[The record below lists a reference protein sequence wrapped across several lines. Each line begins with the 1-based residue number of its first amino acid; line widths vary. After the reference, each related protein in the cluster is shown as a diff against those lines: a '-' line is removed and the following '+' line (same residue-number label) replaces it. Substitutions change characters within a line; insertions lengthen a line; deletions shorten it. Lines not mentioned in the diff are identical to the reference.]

1 MKVDLVTTDRPLT
14 PLERGAPRLDICA
27 RSSGRRG
34 VDNKTCPTIWSQT
47 GNSGAPETTDDQPCS
62 GGSSWELHNIIGVR
76 GRVLGQHHLPYLA
89 AADAGSDAAKRRRRG
104 RFPSSTFVGAPYLRN
119 RQARDSF
126 GCPEGVTAE
135 RLQVDLSAEQS
146 GRQPLDNAPLPRGD
160 GIEPRPGGQPTSP
173 V

>member
-76 GRVLGQHHLPYLA
+76 G
-89 AADAGSDAAKRRRRG
+89 
-104 RFPSSTFVGAPYLRN
+104 
-119 RQARDSF
+119 
-126 GCPEGVTAE
+126 
-135 RLQVDLSAEQS
+135 
-146 GRQPLDNAPLPRGD
+146 
-160 GIEPRPGGQPTSP
+160 
-173 V
+173 